1 MGWPEKDLTVKVTS
15 EENLEGDAAAS
26 CVYTVEL
33 PFGNVLVL
41 VNRLLPMLAFSR
53 DAPMASI

>member
-26 CVYTVEL
+26 SVYTVEL
-33 PFGNVLVL
+33 PFGNVSVL
-41 VNRLLPMLAFSR
+41 VNGLLPMLAFSR
-53 DAPMASI
+53 DAPMGSI